1 MQPISTGVDE
11 IELDVFPIVGR
22 CTEEVVP
29 VVEKVESH
37 AMKREVKKRAC
48 SPGKYLSNAPPRRV
62 RLYGTAYL
70 NKYWQ
75 EACWRLDVGRGGE
88 RGLRT

>member
-1 MQPISTGVDE
+1 M
-11 IELDVFPIVGR
+11 GR

-37 AMKREVKKRAC
+37 VMKREVKKRAC

-62 RLYGTAYL
+62 RLYCWV
-70 NKYWQ
+70 N
-75 EACWRLDVGRGGE
+75 EAFFYTNWLETRWRLDEDRRVERGGF
-88 RGLRT
+88 RNWSTKK